1 MQCFYYFLSKVTFRL
16 FSHCP
21 EAESR
26 ATGSGV
32 DLFNTELCEFRFIG
46 VFMKLKTSE
55 IQIKIVLS
63 KGIHRQDISWEIKE
77 TGSEVL

>member
-1 MQCFYYFLSKVTFRL
+1 
-16 FSHCP
+16 
-21 EAESR
+21 
-26 ATGSGV
+26 
-32 DLFNTELCEFRFIG
+32 
-46 VFMKLKTSE
+46 MKLKTSE